1 MQQEL
6 AEAAKE
12 QRSVSLSP
20 DKVELGQQMMSCGD
34 IIPSKARI
42 KLEAHE
48 GEIMSTK
55 WEYNG
60 RFFATAGA
68 DRKIKIWE
76 VSKGTTAEL
85 KSTLTGSNAAVMSLD
100 FDTTGSIILG
110 ASNDFASRVWTVED
124 FRLRHTLTGHSGKV
138 LSAKFLGDSTR
149 VVSGSH
155 DRTLKVWDL
164 RSKACIG
171 TKFAGSSCND
181 IVTADQVIFSGHFD
195 KKVRLWDNRSS
206 SSEPMNEL
214 VVGGKVTSLDLSK
227 DMNLLAVCSRD
238 DQIKVVDLRKGV
250 GAVCQVGGEGFHV
263 GCDWCRLSFSPDAS
277 YVTCGAGDGAV
288 HIWSVLTGASET
300 ILRGHTSPT
309 AAAAWHPGG
318 SSVLSVDKSKTAV
331 VWV

>member
-1 MQQEL
+1 
-6 AEAAKE
+6 
-12 QRSVSLSP
+12 
-20 DKVELGQQMMSCGD
+20 
-34 IIPSKARI
+34 
-42 KLEAHE
+42 
-48 GEIMSTK
+48 
-55 WEYNG
+55 
-60 RFFATAGA
+60 
-68 DRKIKIWE
+68 
-76 VSKGTTAEL
+76 
-85 KSTLTGSNAAVMSLD
+85 
-100 FDTTGSIILG
+100 
-110 ASNDFASRVWTVED
+110 
-124 FRLRHTLTGHSGKV
+124 
-138 LSAKFLGDSTR
+138 

-164 RSKACIG
+164 RSKACIS

-181 IVTADQVIFSGHFD
+181 LVTSDQVIISGHFD

-238 DQIKVVDLRKGV
+238 DQIKVVDLRNGV

-263 GCDWCRLSFSPDAS
+263 GCDWSRLSFSPDAS

-300 ILRGHTSPT
+300 VLRGHTSPA

-318 SSVLSVDKSKTAV
+318 SSVLSVDKSKTAIL
-331 VWV
+331 WV